1 MTENTQ
7 LLHKGNTAVWLVSRL
22 TGFFQ
27 TRKCYFEYLQ
37 VKLLNPRQSNWR
49 PAVQ

>member
-22 TGFFQ
+22 TGFSKPENV
-27 TRKCYFEYLQ
+27 T
-37 VKLLNPRQSNWR
+37 LNIYK
-49 PAVQ
+49 